1 MKFPDMRAFARCW
14 VLLTGLAC
22 LAHSPRA
29 VKLAGRTAPGDEATV
44 RVPAAVAPPTVATE
58 QLLTGLAPEQER
70 AIRAEVES
78 AVTNATQEGAEL
90 VRDTTNEATLK
101 WANEVDLVA
110 LQGRQQVQQSAEE
123 DIEQVRNKAKTVEAE
138 ELKVVNKMNYDIEMA
153 EEQVEGKVRNTSEK
167 AAKSQT
173 LNANAQAVASE
184 LGQIETEEGQM
195 ERERSETLVRGQ
207 AALQAAHQLE
217 VVGQQADQISQ
228 NLNTSG
234 PGSVAG
240 QLLHEVNT
248 SLAQA
253 KHANTLANMS
263 EQAIEREEARVR
275 ISDAEAEHIKA
286 MTQTLLE
293 SATSEEV
300 ELKALEERAA
310 RVSLA
315 TEVHDA
321 MS

>member
-1 MKFPDMRAFARCW
+1 MKFPDMRGFARCW

-22 LAHSPRA
+22 LAHSPQA
-29 VKLAGRTAPGDEATV
+29 VKFAGRTAPGDGAAV
-44 RVPAAVAPPTVATE
+44 RVPAAVVPPTVATE
-58 QLLTGLAPEQER
+58 QLLTGVAPEEER
-70 AIRAEVES
+70 AIRTEVES

-101 WANEVDLVA
+101 WINEVDLVA

-123 DIEQVRNKAKTVEAE
+123 DIEQVRKKTEIVESE
-138 ELKVVNKMNYDIEMA
+138 QLKVVNKMNHDIEMA

-167 AAKSQT
+167 AARSQT
-173 LNANAQAVASE
+173 LNANAQALASE

-195 ERERSETLVRGQ
+195 ERGRGETLVRGQ
-207 AALQAAHQLE
+207 AALQAEHQLE
-217 VVGQQADQISQ
+217 VVAQQADQISQ
-228 NLNTSG
+228 NLKTSG
-234 PGSVAG
+234 PGSVSG

-263 EQAIEREEARVR
+263 ERAAEREEARVR
-275 ISDAEAEHIKA
+275 FSDTEAEHIKA
-286 MTQTLLE
+286 MTQALLE
-293 SATSEEV
+293 SATHQEV
-300 ELKALEERAA
+300 ELEALEERAS

-315 TEVHDA
+315 REVHDA